1 MHRLLDLFEDAHWS
15 GAPRSLGF
23 DERRR
28 AETGH
33 QRQGCLATGATRCD
47 QVGRPVNLS
56 VMSDHP

>member
-1 MHRLLDLFEDAHWS
+1 VPQHTRT
-15 GAPRSLGF
+15 
-23 DERRR
+23 ERRR

-33 QRQGCLATGATRCD
+33 QRQGCSATGATRCD